1 MAATQPYAFVAKII
15 LCIYLLYVIVKVKGQ
30 PINFIVDTGSRSM
43 IMTKQAYLELIKNNN
58 EICLIETKVKLTS
71 YGSNESLKL
80 LGKFKT
86 LIEYEDKQIDE
97 TIYVVDTPEKQRR
110 CSLLSK
116 RAVESLGIIIT
127 FNIDR
132 QTVMTVEQ
140 NEKQISPKLQN
151 ILTEYDDR
159 FHGIGTLKD
168 KDGRIKQVKIQIDP
182 SVKPVAQ
189 KYRPPPVHLE
199 DKLLKELDKW
209 EHINATETGPII
221 KNSG

>member
-1 MAATQPYAFVAKII
+1 M
-15 LCIYLLYVIVKVKGQ
+15 
-30 PINFIVDTGSRSM
+30 
-43 IMTKQAYLELIKNNN
+43 
-58 EICLIETKVKLTS
+58 
-71 YGSNESLKL
+71 
-80 LGKFKT
+80 
-86 LIEYEDKQIDE
+86 QIDE
-97 TIYVVDTPEKQRR
+97 TIYVVDTPGKQRK

-116 RAVESLGIIIT
+116 KAAESLGIIT

-168 KDGRIKQVKIQIDP
+168 KDGKINQVKIQVDP

-199 DKLLKELDKW
+199 DKLLIELDKW

-221 KNSG
+221 QKIPDNKPTTWLSNLVVTPKKLKPGQTIEELEVRPSVDMRCPNKLNDFLSLTFVKDI